1 MDAKGE
7 NPVEK
12 FGMYIAHIGVNAE
25 ADEDTMRIVD
35 EFCGLLG
42 LEHMT
47 VAPVSEFAGDFV
59 EVMKPGHGCG
69 ERGHIGFHVNDVE
82 AAARWFDEHGSK
94 IDWDHCAKN
103 PDGSLFLVYFERE
116 IAGFA
121 IHLTAQR

>member
-12 FGMYIAHIGVNAE
+12 FGMYIAHIGVNAD

-35 EFCGLLG
+35 EFSDLLG

-59 EVMKPGHGCG
+59 EVMKPGHGSG
-69 ERGHIGFHVNDVE
+69 ERGHIGFHVDDIPSAE
-82 AAARWFDEHGSK
+82 KWFAERGFEVNEDSR
-94 IDWDHCAKN
+94 ALN
-103 PDGSLFLVYFERE
+103 PDGSTFLVYFKQE
-116 IAGFA
+116 IGGFA
-121 IHLTAQR
+121 IHLTQG